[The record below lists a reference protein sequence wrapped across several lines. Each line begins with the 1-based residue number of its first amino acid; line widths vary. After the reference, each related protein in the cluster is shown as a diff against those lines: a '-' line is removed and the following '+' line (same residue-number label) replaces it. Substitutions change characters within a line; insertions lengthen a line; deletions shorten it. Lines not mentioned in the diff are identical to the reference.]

1 MKYKKLCLKCGTEN
15 NALNDVC
22 HKCNGALGD
31 AYNPALTEAV
41 LVALDRSALK
51 VEVNNLDIPFWRM
64 VGLMVKWA
72 FASIPALLIV
82 LLIAL
87 IFGSALGIGRGILG

>member
-1 MKYKKLCLKCGTEN
+1 MKYRKLCLICGTEN

-22 HKCNGALGD
+22 HKCNGSLGD
-31 AYNPALTEAV
+31 AYSPELAEAM
-41 LVALDRSALK
+41 LIALDRSALK

-72 FASIPALLIV
+72 FASIPALLII
-82 LLIAL
+82 LLIAV
-87 IFGSALGIGRGILG
+87 ITGSILGIGRGILG